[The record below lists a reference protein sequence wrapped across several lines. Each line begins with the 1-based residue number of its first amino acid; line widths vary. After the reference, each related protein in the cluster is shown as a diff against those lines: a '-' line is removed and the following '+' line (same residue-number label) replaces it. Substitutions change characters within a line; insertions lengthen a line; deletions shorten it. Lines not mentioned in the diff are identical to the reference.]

1 MKDMFNLNESE
12 KNRIK
17 GLYGLNIVNEQ
28 KEATLQT
35 KIDMV
40 DCVEN
45 YDIPEIVI
53 NLAGSMS
60 NSMMGAVPEGKN
72 PYMVWMAAFISN
84 VIKDKRT
91 DYKLL
96 EDIESGSGCMY
107 EILKSHDML
116 DVV

>member
-72 PYMVWMAAFISN
+72 PYSVWMGSFIMN
-84 VIKDKRT
+84 VARHKAT
-91 DYKLL
+91 DPKLL